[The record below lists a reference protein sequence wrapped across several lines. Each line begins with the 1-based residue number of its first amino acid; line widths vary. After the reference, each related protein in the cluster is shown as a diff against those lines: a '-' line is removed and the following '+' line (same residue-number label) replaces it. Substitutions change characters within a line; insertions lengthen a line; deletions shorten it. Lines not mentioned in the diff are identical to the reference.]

1 MRGGVRPD
9 VGGTLMRTGI
19 KEVDLNRIAV
29 SNWLNFYEL
38 CKYVGFAPTVMR
50 PIAKQIGGRLLPGV
64 SGKLVFYKP
73 DVDAFILKLP
83 KLA

>member
-1 MRGGVRPD
+1 MSEKKRASYFG
-9 VGGTLMRTGI
+9 
-19 KEVDLNRIAV
+19 EVDLNRIAV

-38 CKYVGFAPTVMR
+38 CAYVGFKPTAMR
-50 PIAKQIGGRLLPGV
+50 PIAKQIGGRLLPGF
-64 SGKLVFYKP
+64 SKKLLFYQP